1 MNVLICIRDFK
12 SSFFDIPLDGIETGK
27 DRVALLF
34 RKDSLPFEHAN
45 VSTRA
50 PNVLSEKLLI
60 KSDGLV
66 KIVYQLIGLFGE
78 ASAP

>member
-12 SSFFDIPLDGIETGK
+12 SSFFNIPLDGIETGK
-27 DRVALLF
+27 DRIALLF

-45 VSTRA
+45 MSTRA
-50 PNVLSEKLLI
+50 SNVLSEKLLI

-66 KIVYQLIGLFGE
+66 KIINQLIGLLGE
-78 ASAP
+78 ATAP